1 LFERVDWHT
10 TWLRQVI
17 THNRTRPGLAWPTP
31 LQLPTHR
38 VIPSSTRTTP
48 KTGGQ
53 FRSTF
58 SKTYQKSSNWRKSN
72 IFGPLAAAAC
82 ELNNPILKTPI
93 QLILPLASPQPCS
106 KRRNRAP
113 SSKKK
118 RKYLFR
124 PRTFCVS
131 DQIEN
136 RFVLTRKHTFPT
148 THLAHKP
155 ERSLPSCASHT
166 EQEREHV
173 QNTP

>member
-1 LFERVDWHT
+1 MFERVDWHT

-17 THNRTRPGLAWPTP
+17 THNRTRPGLACPTP

-118 RKYLFR
+118 ENTYSDRELFVSVIKLKTDSCLR
-124 PRTFCVS
+124 ESTRSPPRT
-131 DQIEN
+131 
-136 RFVLTRKHTFPT
+136 
-148 THLAHKP
+148 
-155 ERSLPSCASHT
+155 
-166 EQEREHV
+166 
-173 QNTP
+173 